1 METILAVSFGS
12 FLAGWFSRDWSI
24 PKGAE
29 PFVCRC
35 DCASTGSVPA
45 VSDQQSTGGGT
56 WFLCALLI
64 ILVVAVF
71 SNTALALR
79 ISLRDSGTGTDRELT
94 FSVKGK
100 SKGVYGAAR
109 PLQITG

>member
-1 METILAVSFGS
+1 M
-12 FLAGWFSRDWSI
+12 
-24 PKGAE
+24 
-29 PFVCRC
+29 
-35 DCASTGSVPA
+35 
-45 VSDQQSTGGGT
+45 SDQQSTGGGT
-56 WFLCALLI
+56 WFLWALLI